1 MIMSLEPRM
10 LFDGAVAAT
19 VADAAQP
26 ESHPTADAAKT
37 PTADHPVA
45 SKDTHGQ
52 ADAAPAST
60 PVAVPGQSVVFVD
73 SRVKDADSLLKGV
86 APGTQVVQ
94 LDASKDGLQ
103 QIADYLDHYQGI
115 SSVQIIAHGN
125 AGDLWLGDSYLSADN
140 VAARSAVLAEIG
152 KDINAGGDILIYGCY
167 TAEGERGLSFV
178 DSLAQMTGRDVAA
191 SSNRTGIGGDWE
203 LEIATGNIE
212 SANVLSTQAMSEYH
226 WGLATWTATNNANTG
241 VGSLRAAIAS
251 AQNGDLVT
259 FNSSMTVQLTSELL
273 INKNI
278 TVDGDLNNDGAADVT
293 LDGQYR
299 TRVIEVTSSSTVTLD
314 GLVITRGLV
323 SGTGGNGGY
332 GATGAMA
339 GGIFN
344 AGILT
349 LKNVTV
355 TSNGASGG
363 GGGGGVT
370 GAFYGGGGGG
380 GGGLGGQGGG
390 HGGSSGP
397 GTGTLGGGAGGGGA
411 GGYGGGYDATHMG
424 GRGGT
429 TTGGAGGLGV
439 SYYSNGGNGSTAT
452 NGTIS
457 IGGGGGGAGWDK
469 VGGAGGNAVGGIYN
483 ASSGTMTIVGTSTIS
498 NNIGAGGGGG
508 GGGGQGSNASNGG
521 EGGRGVGA
529 IWNKGTLLITAANF
543 AALAGNAAASGAGGT
558 AQGGG
563 TTGTSPTSV
572 ATIYNDG
579 GVLNTAYSAPPT
591 ATIVVADATLSIG
604 ETSLVTITFSEA
616 VTGLT
621 NADLTIANGTLT
633 AVSSGDGGITW
644 TATFTPTASLSDT
657 SNVITL
663 DNTGVING
671 LGTAG
676 VGVTNSNNYVV
687 DTARPTAGIVFT
699 DTALKIGETSLVT
712 ITFNEAVTG
721 FTNTDLTIANGTLS
735 SVSSGDGGIT
745 WTGTFTP
752 TVSITDA
759 SNLITLNNTGVN
771 DLAGN
776 AGSGT
781 TDSSNYA
788 IDTVRPTA
796 TIVVVDTAL
805 RIGETSLVTITFS
818 EAVSGF
824 TNADLSI
831 ANGTLSSVSSSDG
844 GITWT
849 ATFTPNVAVNDATN
863 LITLNNTGVSD
874 LAGNTGSGTTD
885 SNNYAIDTVR
895 PTATIVVSD
904 TALRIGETSLVT
916 ITFSEAV
923 SGFTNA
929 DLTITNG
936 TLTSVSSS
944 DGGITWTAT
953 FTPTASIS
961 DTTNLITLDNTG
973 VADLAGNAGSGTTDS
988 NNYAIDTVR
997 PTATIVVSDTALR
1010 IGETSLVTITFS
1022 EAVSGF
1028 TNADL
1033 TIANGT
1039 LTAVSSSDGGV
1050 TWTATFTPSA
1060 SINDTTNLITLDNT
1074 GVSDLAGNAGSGTTD
1089 SNNYAIDTVRP
1100 TATIVLADTTLSV
1113 GETSLVT
1120 ITFSEAVSGFTNAD
1134 LAIANG
1140 TMSAVSSSDG
1150 GITWTATFTP
1160 TDGIN
1165 DTSNVITLDNS
1176 GVQNGSGNAGSGTT
1190 DSNNYAIDTVR
1201 PTATIVVSDTAL
1213 RIGETSLVTITFSEA
1228 VSGFTNADL
1237 TIANGTLTAV
1247 SSSDGGVTW
1256 TATFTPSASINDTT
1270 NLITLDNTG
1279 VSDLAGN
1286 AGSGTTDSNNYVIDT
1301 VRPTA
1306 TIVLADTTL
1315 SAGETSLVTITFS
1328 EAVSGFTNADLSIA
1342 NGTLTAVSSSDGGI
1356 TWTATFTPTA
1366 GVNDTS
1372 NVITLANTG
1381 VADLAGNTGSGTTNS
1396 GNYTIDTVQPTAT
1409 IVVADNSLK
1418 IGETSLVTITF
1429 SEAVTGFSNA
1439 DLTIANGTLSAVSSS
1454 DGGITW
1460 TATFTPTNV
1469 ITDATNLITLDNS
1482 GVQNA
1487 SGNAGSGNTDSNNY
1501 AIDTQRP
1508 TATIVVTDPALAVGQ
1523 TTTVTITFSEAV
1535 TGFTVADMTVANGTL
1550 SGLATSDNITY
1561 TATFTPTA
1569 SITDTTN
1576 VVTLDNTGV
1585 IDQAGNTGSGTTDSN
1600 NYTIDSQRPTAI
1612 IVMADPTL
1620 SAGETSLVTITFSEA
1635 VSGFSNTDLS
1645 VPNGTLSAVS
1655 SSDGGITW
1663 TATFTPNV
1671 AVNDTTN
1678 LIILNNTGI
1687 ADLAGNAGTGTTNSA
1702 NFTIDTVLPTASIV
1716 VADTAMNV
1724 GETSLVTIT
1733 FSEAVSGFN
1742 NADLSIANGTLSAV
1756 SSSDGGITWTA
1767 TFTPTADITDATNL
1781 ITLENSGVAN
1791 SSGNAGSGITD
1802 SNNYAIDTQRPTAT
1816 IVVAD
1821 TALSVGETSLV
1832 TITFNEAVTG
1842 LTTADL
1848 TAANGTLSGL
1858 SSSDGGI
1865 TWTATF
1871 TPSASITDTTNV
1883 VTLDNTGVIDQ
1894 AGNAG
1899 SGTTDSNNYS
1909 IDTQRP
1915 TATIVLSDPTL
1926 SAGET
1931 TQVTITFSEAV
1942 SGFSNADLSVP
1953 NGTLSAVSSSDG
1965 GITWTAT
1972 FTPNVAVND
1981 TTNLISLD
1989 NTGIADLAG
1998 NAGTGTTNSANFT
2011 IDTVLPTA
2019 TIVVADNAL
2028 NVGETS
2034 LVAITFSEAVSGF
2047 SNADLSVAN
2056 GTLSAVSSSDGG
2068 ITWTATFTP
2077 NANITDVSNLITLD
2091 NSGVQNASGNAGNGT
2106 TDSNN
2111 YAIDSQR
2118 PSATIVVADTALNVG
2133 ETSLV
2138 TITFNEAVTGLTTAD
2153 LTVANGTLSGLS
2165 SSDGGVTWTATFT
2178 PSTGISDTSNV
2189 VTLDNTGIVD
2199 LSGNAGSGVTDSN
2212 NYAIDTQLPTATI
2225 VVADPTLSAGE
2236 TSLVTITFSEAVSG
2250 FTNADLSVPNGTLS
2264 AVSSSDGGI
2273 TWTATFT
2280 PNVAVNDTSNLIS
2293 LDNSGIADL
2302 AGNAGTGTTNSAN
2315 FTIDTVL
2322 PTAFI
2327 VVADSVLN
2335 VGETSLVTITFSE
2348 AVSGFSNADLS
2359 IANGTL
2365 SALSSSDGGI
2375 TWTATFTPTANITDA
2390 SNLITL
2396 DNSGVQNA
2404 SGNAGSGTT
2413 DSNNYAIDTARPTAS
2428 IMVADNA
2435 LNVGETTLVTI
2446 TFNEAATGF
2455 TSADLTVDNGTLS
2468 GLSSNDGGITW
2479 TATFTPASSISDTTN
2494 VVTLDN
2500 TGIADLAGNAGSS
2513 TTDSNNFAVDTLRP
2527 TATIVMADPTLSAGE
2542 TSLVTIT
2549 FSEAVS
2555 GFTNADLSVPNG
2567 TLSAVS
2573 SSDGGITWTAT
2584 FTPNVAV
2591 NDTSNLISLD
2601 NSAVADLA
2609 GNAGAGTT
2617 NSANFTID
2625 TVLPTATIV
2634 VADSALNVGETSL
2647 VTITF
2652 SEAVTGFTNADLT
2665 IDNGTLGALSSSDGG
2680 ITWTATLTP
2689 LVAITD
2695 TSNLIRLDNSGV
2707 QDAAGNAGSGTTDSN
2722 NYAIDS
2728 QRPTATIVMA
2738 DTDLR
2743 PDETTLVTITFSE
2756 AVIGLDS
2763 ADLSVANGTLS
2774 GLSSSDGGL
2783 TWTATFTP
2791 TAAVTDTSNLISLN
2805 NAGVTDAA
2813 GNAGSGVTDSANYL
2827 VQTSVPSASIVIADS
2842 ALKAGETTL
2851 VTITFSEAV
2860 IGLDSA
2866 DLSVANG
2873 TLSGL
2878 SSSDGGLTWTATF
2891 TPTAAV
2897 TDTSNLISLN
2907 NAGVTDAAGN
2917 AGSGVTDSAN
2927 YLVQTSVPSASIV
2940 IADSALKAG
2949 ETTLVTITFSE
2960 AVIGLDSADLSVA
2973 NGTLSGLSSSDG
2985 GLTWTATF
2993 TPTAAVTD
3001 TSNLISL
3008 NNAGVT
3014 DAAGN
3019 AGSGVTDSA
3028 NYLVQTSVPSA
3039 SIVIADSALKAGETT
3054 LVTITFSEAV
3064 IGLDS
3069 ADLSVANG
3077 TLSGLSSSD
3086 GGLTW
3091 TATFTPTAAVTDTSN
3106 LISLNNAGVT
3116 DAAGN
3121 AGSGVT
3127 DSANYL
3133 VQTSVPSASIVI
3145 ADSALKAGE
3154 TTLVTITFSEAVN
3167 GFSNADLTIAN
3178 GTLSAVSSN
3187 DGGITWTA
3195 AFTPTSNVTD
3205 ASNLITLDNSGV
3217 ANVSGNTGSG
3227 TTDSNNF
3234 AIDTALPTATIVVA
3248 DTQLG
3253 IGETTTVTITFSEAV
3268 SGFDVSDISVANGA
3282 LSNLSS
3288 RDGGVTWTATFTPTA
3303 NVSDATNLIVLDTG
3317 RVQDVAGNFGA
3328 SIAVSNNYALDATRP
3343 TVTIV
3348 VTNSNLGI
3356 GQTTTVTFTF
3366 SEAVSHFD
3374 LSDLSVTNGELSNL
3388 GSSDGGKTWTAT
3400 FTPTVDVTD
3409 PSNFIALDTRN
3420 VTDLVG
3426 NTGNTVAV
3434 SNNYTL
3440 DSELPSATVV
3450 VANPNLG
3457 VGQTSQV
3464 TITFNEAVSGFD
3476 LSDISIANGILS
3488 ELSSSDGGKTW
3499 TAMLTP
3505 TANINIAS
3513 NAISLNR
3520 AGISDM
3526 AGNSGSGVSQSDNF
3540 VINTVPT
3547 SSVVVVTVDPE
3558 FQSSTPVTLP
3568 DVPNVP
3574 LQPFVFTPPVG
3585 NLASP
3590 LTFQPLFEQ
3599 RVIGNGIRP
3608 LGDIFMNHGA
3618 LTPSFIAQ
3626 VFSSTDGGGDG
3637 SGHGFLGFGGG
3648 DGGVFST
3655 STLSSLFNQDSSAE
3669 RDSLN
3674 AFGSQSI
3681 RSGDVSQGL
3690 RGVFGAPT
3698 LGQQLQQ
3705 LKDNEQRQVDNLAAA
3720 LKLAGISEMQA

>member
-1 MIMSLEPRM
+1 M

-19 VADAAQP
+19 VADTAAQAD
-26 ESHPTADAAKT
+26 SHSTADAAKA
-37 PTADHPVA
+37 PTADHPTA

-52 ADAAPAST
+52 ADATPAAS

-73 SRVKDADSLLKGV
+73 SRVKEADSLLQGV
-86 APGTQVVQ
+86 APGTQVVK
-94 LDASKDGLQ
+94 LDAGKDGLQ
-103 QIADYLDHYQGI
+103 QIADYLDQHQGV

-140 VAARSAVLAEIG
+140 VAARGAVLAQIG

-191 SSNRTGIGGDWE
+191 SSNRTGVGGDWD
-203 LEIATGNIE
+203 LEIVTGNIE
-212 SANVLSTQAMSEYH
+212 SANVLSTQAMSDYQ

-273 INKNI
+273 VNKNI
-278 TVDGDLNNDGAADVT
+278 TVDGDLNNDGAADVI

-299 TRVIEVTSSSTVTLD
+299 TRVIEVASGSTVTLD

-332 GATGAMA
+332 GASGAMA

-370 GAFYGGGGGG
+370 SSYYGGGGGG

-390 HGGSSGP
+390 GGGSVG
-397 GTGTLGGGAGGGGA
+397 LGIGIYDGKAGGGGA
-411 GGYGGGYDATHMG
+411 GGYGGGYATMG

-429 TTGGAGGLGV
+429 STGGAGGIGV
-439 SYYSNGGNGSTAT
+439 ADYSNGGNGATAT

-457 IGGGGGGAGWDK
+457 IGGGGGGAGTDK
-469 VGGAGGNAVGGIYN
+469 VGGTGGNAVGGIYN

-508 GGGGQGSNASNGG
+508 GGGGGGVASSNPADGG
-521 EGGRGVGA
+521 VGGRGVGA

-543 AALAGNAAASGAGGT
+543 AALAGNAAGSGSGG
-558 AQGGG
+558 AALGGG
-563 TTGTSPTSV
+563 TTGTSPTAV

-579 GVLNTAYSAPPT
+579 GTLDTAYSPPPT
-591 ATIVVADATLSIG
+591 ATIVVADTTLSIG

-616 VTGLT
+616 VTGFT

-676 VGVTNSNNYVV
+676 VGTTNSNNYVV
-687 DTARPTAGIVFT
+687 DTARPTASIVFT
-699 DTALKIGETSLVT
+699 DTALKVGETSLVT
-712 ITFNEAVTG
+712 ITFNEAVSG
-721 FTNTDLTIANGTLS
+721 FTNADLTIANGTLTA
-735 SVSSGDGGIT
+735 VSSSNGGIT
-745 WTGTFTP
+745 WTATFTP
-752 TVSITDA
+752 TASITDTT
-759 SNLITLNNTGVN
+759 NVITLDNTGVS
-771 DLAGN
+771 DLSGN

-781 TDSSNYA
+781 TDSNNYA

-796 TIVVVDTAL
+796 TIVVTDTAL

-824 TNADLSI
+824 TNADLTI
-831 ANGTLSSVSSSDG
+831 ANGTLTSVSSSDG

-849 ATFTPNVAVNDATN
+849 ATFTPNASINDTTN

-874 LAGNTGSGTTD
+874 LSGNAGSGTTD
-885 SNNYAIDTVR
+885 SNNYAIDTLR
-895 PTATIVVSD
+895 PTATIVVAD

-953 FTPTASIS
+953 FTPSASIT

-997 PTATIVVSDTALR
+997 PTATIVVADTALR

-1033 TIANGT
+1033 TITNGTLTAVSSSNGGITWTATFTPSASINDTTNLITLDNTGVSDLSGNAGSGTTDSNNYAIDTVRPTATIVLADTTLTAGETSLVTITFSEAVTGFTNADLSVANGTLTSVSSSDGGITWTATFTPTAGIISATNVISLANTGVADLAGNTGSGISSSGNYAIDTAPPTATIVVADTALRIGETSLVTITFNQAVSGFTNADLTIANGTLTSVSSSDGGITWTATFTPTASITDTTNLITLDNTGVQAAASGNVGSGTTDSNNYAIDTVRPTATIVVADTALRIGETSLVTITFSEAVSGFTNADLTITNGT
-1039 LTAVSSSDGGV
+1039 LTAVSSSDGGI

-1060 SINDTTNLITLDNT
+1060 SISDTTNLITLDNT

-1100 TATIVLADTTLSV
+1100 TATIVLADTTLSA

-1134 LAIANG
+1134 LIIANG
-1140 TMSAVSSSDG
+1140 TLSAVSSSDG

-1160 TDGIN
+1160 TVGVNDSSNVITLANTGVTDVAGNTGSGTTNSGNYTIDTVLPTATIAVADTELLLGETSLVTITFSEAVSGFSNADLSIANGTLSIVSSSDGGITWTATFTPTN
-1165 DTSNVITLDNS
+1165 AITDTSNVITLDNS

-1201 PTATIVVSDTAL
+1201 PTANIVVVDDTLA
-1213 RIGETSLVTITFSEA
+1213 IGETSLVTITFSEA

-1237 TIANGTLTAV
+1237 TVANGTLSNV
-1247 SSSDGGVTW
+1247 SSSDGGITW
-1256 TATFTPSASINDTT
+1256 TATFTPSSSINDTT
-1270 NLITLDNTG
+1270 NLIILNNTG

-1286 AGSGTTDSNNYVIDT
+1286 AGSGTTDSNNYAIDT
-1301 VRPTA
+1301 LRPTA

-1328 EAVSGFTNADLSIA
+1328 EAVSGF
-1342 NGTLTAVSSSDGGI
+1342 SS
-1356 TWTATFTPTA
+1356 
-1366 GVNDTS
+1366 V
-1372 NVITLANTG
+1372 
-1381 VADLAGNTGSGTTNS
+1381 
-1396 GNYTIDTVQPTAT
+1396 
-1409 IVVADNSLK
+1409 
-1418 IGETSLVTITF
+1418 
-1429 SEAVTGFSNA
+1429 
-1439 DLTIANGTLSAVSSS
+1439 
-1454 DGGITW
+1454 
-1460 TATFTPTNV
+1460 
-1469 ITDATNLITLDNS
+1469 
-1482 GVQNA
+1482 
-1487 SGNAGSGNTDSNNY
+1487 
-1501 AIDTQRP
+1501 
-1508 TATIVVTDPALAVGQ
+1508 
-1523 TTTVTITFSEAV
+1523 
-1535 TGFTVADMTVANGTL
+1535 
-1550 SGLATSDNITY
+1550 
-1561 TATFTPTA
+1561 
-1569 SITDTTN
+1569 
-1576 VVTLDNTGV
+1576 
-1585 IDQAGNTGSGTTDSN
+1585 
-1600 NYTIDSQRPTAI
+1600 
-1612 IVMADPTL
+1612 
-1620 SAGETSLVTITFSEA
+1620 
-1635 VSGFSNTDLS
+1635 DLS

-1663 TATFTPNV
+1663 TATFTPTV
-1671 AVNDTTN
+1671 DVNDTTN
-1678 LIILNNTGI
+1678 LITLDNAGVS
-1687 ADLAGNAGTGTTNSA
+1687 DLAGNAGTGTTNSA
-1702 NFTIDTVLPTASIV
+1702 NFTIDTVLPTATIV
-1716 VADTAMNV
+1716 VADNALSV
-1724 GETSLVTIT
+1724 GETTLVTIT
-1733 FSEAVSGFN
+1733 FSEAVSGFS

-1767 TFTPTADITDATNL
+1767 TFTPTADITNANNL
-1781 ITLENSGVAN
+1781 ITLDNSGVQN
-1791 SSGNAGSGITD
+1791 ISGNAGSGTTD
-1802 SNNYAIDTQRPTAT
+1802 SNNYAIDTVRPTAT

-1821 TALSVGETSLV
+1821 TALAVGETSV
-1832 TITFNEAVTG
+1832 
-1842 LTTADL
+1842 
-1848 TAANGTLSGL
+1848 
-1858 SSSDGGI
+1858 
-1865 TWTATF
+1865 
-1871 TPSASITDTTNV
+1871 
-1883 VTLDNTGVIDQ
+1883 
-1894 AGNAG
+1894 
-1899 SGTTDSNNYS
+1899 
-1909 IDTQRP
+1909 
-1915 TATIVLSDPTL
+1915 
-1926 SAGET
+1926 
-1931 TQVTITFSEAV
+1931 VTITFSEAV
-1942 SGFSNADLSVP
+1942 TGFSLADLTVS
-1953 NGTLSAVSSSDG
+1953 NGTLSNLSTSDN
-1965 GITWTAT
+1965 ITYTAT
-1972 FTPNVAVND
+1972 FTPTVGVTD
-1981 TTNLISLD
+1981 T
-1989 NTGIADLAG
+1989 
-1998 NAGTGTTNSANFT
+1998 
-2011 IDTVLPTA
+2011 
-2019 TIVVADNAL
+2019 
-2028 NVGETS
+2028 
-2034 LVAITFSEAVSGF
+2034 
-2047 SNADLSVAN
+2047 
-2056 GTLSAVSSSDGG
+2056 
-2068 ITWTATFTP
+2068 
-2077 NANITDVSNLITLD
+2077 SNLITLD
-2091 NSGVQNASGNAGNGT
+2091 NSGVIDGAGNVGSGT

-2111 YAIDSQR
+2111 YAVDSQR
-2118 PSATIVVADTALNVG
+2118 
-2133 ETSLV
+2133 
-2138 TITFNEAVTGLTTAD
+2138 
-2153 LTVANGTLSGLS
+2153 
-2165 SSDGGVTWTATFT
+2165 
-2178 PSTGISDTSNV
+2178 
-2189 VTLDNTGIVD
+2189 
-2199 LSGNAGSGVTDSN
+2199 
-2212 NYAIDTQLPTATI
+2212 PTATI
-2225 VVADPTLSAGE
+2225 VMADSTLIAGE
-2236 TSLVTITFSEAVSG
+2236 TTQVTITFSEAVSG

-2280 PNVAVNDTSNLIS
+2280 PNVAVNDTTNLII
-2293 LDNSGIADL
+2293 LDNSAVADL
-2302 AGNAGTGTTNSAN
+2302 AGNAGSGTSNSAN

-2322 PTAFI
+2322 PTATI
-2327 VVADSVLN
+2327 VVADNALN
-2335 VGETSLVTITFSE
+2335 VGESSLVTITFSE
-2348 AVSGFSNADLS
+2348 AVSGFSNADLT
-2359 IANGTL
+2359 IANGAL
-2365 SALSSSDGGI
+2365 SAVSSSDGGV

-2390 SNLITL
+2390 TNLIIL

-2413 DSNNYAIDTARPTAS
+2413 DSNNYAIDTQ
-2428 IMVADNA
+2428 
-2435 LNVGETTLVTI
+2435 
-2446 TFNEAATGF
+2446 
-2455 TSADLTVDNGTLS
+2455 
-2468 GLSSNDGGITW
+2468 
-2479 TATFTPASSISDTTN
+2479 
-2494 VVTLDN
+2494 
-2500 TGIADLAGNAGSS
+2500 
-2513 TTDSNNFAVDTLRP
+2513 RP
-2527 TATIVMADPTLSAGE
+2527 TATIVVADNALSVGE
-2542 TSLVTIT
+2542 TTLVTIT

-2555 GFTNADLSVPNG
+2555 GFTNADLTIDNG

-2584 FTPNVAV
+2584 
-2591 NDTSNLISLD
+2591 
-2601 NSAVADLA
+2601 
-2609 GNAGAGTT
+2609 
-2617 NSANFTID
+2617 
-2625 TVLPTATIV
+2625 
-2634 VADSALNVGETSL
+2634 
-2647 VTITF
+2647 
-2652 SEAVTGFTNADLT
+2652 
-2665 IDNGTLGALSSSDGG
+2665 
-2680 ITWTATLTP
+2680 LTP
-2689 LVAITD
+2689 LTGIAD

-2743 PDETTLVTITFSE
+2743 PGETTLVTISFNE
-2756 AVIGLDS
+2756 AVSGLDS
-2763 ADLSVANGTLS
+2763 SDLSVANGTLS
-2774 GLSSSDGGL
+2774 GLSSSDGGV

-2791 TAAVTDTSNLISLN
+2791 TASITDTSNLITLDN
-2805 NAGVTDAA
+2805 TGVTDAA
-2813 GNAGSGVTDSANYL
+2813 GNAGNGVTNSANYL
-2827 VQTSVPSASIVIADS
+2827 VQTSVPTASIVIVDT
-2842 ALKAGETTL
+2842 ALKAGET
-2851 VTITFSEAV
+2851 S
-2860 IGLDSA
+2860 
-2866 DLSVANG
+2866 
-2873 TLSGL
+2873 
-2878 SSSDGGLTWTATF
+2878 
-2891 TPTAAV
+2891 
-2897 TDTSNLISLN
+2897 
-2907 NAGVTDAAGN
+2907 
-2917 AGSGVTDSAN
+2917 
-2927 YLVQTSVPSASIV
+2927 
-2940 IADSALKAG
+2940 
-2949 ETTLVTITFSE
+2949 
-2960 AVIGLDSADLSVA
+2960 
-2973 NGTLSGLSSSDG
+2973 
-2985 GLTWTATF
+2985 
-2993 TPTAAVTD
+2993 
-3001 TSNLISL
+3001 
-3008 NNAGVT
+3008 
-3014 DAAGN
+3014 
-3019 AGSGVTDSA
+3019 
-3028 NYLVQTSVPSA
+3028 
-3039 SIVIADSALKAGETT
+3039 
-3054 LVTITFSEAV
+3054 
-3064 IGLDS
+3064 
-3069 ADLSVANG
+3069 
-3077 TLSGLSSSD
+3077 
-3086 GGLTW
+3086 
-3091 TATFTPTAAVTDTSN
+3091 
-3106 LISLNNAGVT
+3106 
-3116 DAAGN
+3116 
-3121 AGSGVT
+3121 
-3127 DSANYL
+3127 
-3133 VQTSVPSASIVI
+3133 
-3145 ADSALKAGE
+3145 
-3154 TTLVTITFSEAVN
+3154 LVTITFSEAVN
-3167 GFSNADLTIAN
+3167 GFSNADLTLAN
-3178 GTLSAVSSN
+3178 GTLSNVSSS

-3195 AFTPTSNVTD
+3195 TFTPTSDVTD

-3217 ANVSGNTGSG
+3217 ANGSGNAGSG
-3227 TTDSNNF
+3227 TTDSNSF
-3234 AIDTALPTATIVVA
+3234 AIDTALPTATIVVADTALSTGETSLVTITFSEAVSSFDNSDLTIANGILSNVSSSDGGITWTATLTPTADLTDTSNTIALNMAGVQDVAGNAGSGTVNSNTYTIDTQGPTATIMVADGTLAAGESTLVTITFSEAVSGFTNADLSIPNGTLSAVSSSDGGVTWTATFTPTANVKDTTNLISLSNAGVSDLAGNAGTGISNSASFTIDTVLPTATIVVA

-3268 SGFDVSDISVANGA
+3268 SGFDVSDISVANGV

-3288 RDGGVTWTATFTPTA
+3288 SDGGVTWTATLTPTA

-3317 RVQDVAGNFGA
+3317 RVQDNVGNFGA
-3328 SIAVSNNYALDATRP
+3328 SIAISNNYALDATRP
-3343 TVTIV
+3343 TVSIV
-3348 VTNSNLGI
+3348 VANPNLGI

-3366 SEAVSHFD
+3366 SEAVSNFD
-3374 LSDLSVTNGELSNL
+3374 LSDLSVTNGDLSNL

-3400 FTPTVDVTD
+3400 FTPTANVTD

-3440 DSELPSATVV
+3440 DSELPTATVV
-3450 VANPNLG
+3450 IANPNLG

-3464 TITFNEAVSGFD
+3464 TITFSEAVSGFD
-3476 LSDISIANGILS
+3476 LSDISIANGTLS
-3488 ELSSSDGGKTW
+3488 DLSSSDGGKTW

-3505 TANINIAS
+3505 TANVNIAS
-3513 NAISLNR
+3513 NAISINR
-3520 AGISDM
+3520 VGISDM

-3574 LQPFVFTPPVG
+3574 LQPSIFTPPTG
-3585 NLASP
+3585 NLTSP

-3655 STLSSLFNQDSSAE
+3655 STLSSLFNQDSSSE

-3681 RSGDVSQGL
+3681 KSGDVSQGL

-3705 LKDNEQRQVDNLAAA
+3705 LKDNEQQQVANLAAA
-3720 LKLAGISEMQA
+3720 LKLAGIGEMQA